1 MRATPSGRTHESVST
16 ATGLA
21 LQITSP
27 RAAGVGDV
35 RVERTAETTWA
46 TRCRCAGQRAD
57 ICAAAAAQKTCALTV
72 VRCLNDLSCP
82 VQRYSVVR
90 PAARGLGW
98 AGFDPDGRLPT
109 AARPPP
115 LSSLGSSRRP
125 TMPRVRPAATG
136 TGARV
141 TQVHDGDASVSVTA
155 EPPSHPIT
163 SNPMSRSA
171 TLPRLGKLTRA
182 ARLQAPWAS
191 ISMPSNAALTGGS
204 PTPTGAGDGFTM
216 LIYGDTERSDATPKA
231 LRNDARVRREDC
243 TRPARS
249 VTHGRAGTCV
259 CPCASDTTDD
269 VRITPAAA
277 TSVPKPAPPSPPRAT
292 AQGTSRVRA

>member
-1 MRATPSGRTHESVST
+1 MRATPSSRTHESVST
-16 ATGLA
+16 AAGPA

-72 VRCLNDLSCP
+72 ARCLNDLSCP

-98 AGFDPDGRLPT
+98 AGSDPDGRLPT
-109 AARPPP
+109 AARQPPV
-115 LSSLGSSRRP
+115 SSSGLSRRP

-136 TGARV
+136 TGARL

-163 SNPMSRSA
+163 SNPKSRSA

-182 ARLQAPWAS
+182 ARLQDPPGIDFDAVEVSADRRRSYAHWRRRRFHDAD
-191 ISMPSNAALTGGS
+191 LWRHRTVRR
-204 PTPTGAGDGFTM
+204 
-216 LIYGDTERSDATPKA
+216 DTESVAQ
-231 LRNDARVRREDC
+231 RRKSSP
-243 TRPARS
+243 RGLHS
-249 VTHGRAGTCV
+249 
-259 CPCASDTTDD
+259 PCA
-269 VRITPAAA
+269 I
-277 TSVPKPAPPSPPRAT
+277 
-292 AQGTSRVRA
+292 